1 MRPEHPGVTVV
12 IPTTGRPELSRAIA
26 SVRRQDYAGSIELI
40 VIGDLPE
47 RALDDR
53 LAGDVDVTLYTGGG
67 RRGGA
72 ARNLGI
78 DAATHPYVALV
89 DDDDEWH
96 PQKLTVQMTALAEH
110 EADVVGTQVVYRNA
124 ETGTTSRPVPS
135 TVKPSEQGVAD
146 YLFRRRSPKVGRP
159 VICTSTLVARTSLAQ
174 QIRWDESLSR
184 HQDWDWLDRLERGGA
199 RIVQIADPT
208 TVVWTGSAGSIS
220 SSADW
225 ESSLRWATT
234 RAGVWAPE
242 VLADFLAGQTLRY
255 AIQAHSP
262 RGISRTL
269 RAIGRSRRFPSAR
282 TWALGLGGFVPR
294 SLINQLMSR

>member
-1 MRPEHPGVTVV
+1 VV

-26 SVRRQDYAGSIELI
+26 SVRKQDYAGPIEVI

-47 RALDDR
+47 GALDDR
-53 LAGDVDVTLYTGGG
+53 LAGEADRTLYTGGG

-78 DAATHPYVALV
+78 AAATHPYVALV

-96 PQKLTVQMTALAEH
+96 PQKLSVQMAAFDEQA
-110 EADVVGTQVVYRNA
+110 ADVIGTQVVYRNA
-124 ETGTTSRPVPS
+124 ATGTTSRSVPS
-135 TVKPSEQGVAD
+135 TVKPREQAVAD

-174 QIRWDESLSR
+174 QIRWDESLPR

-199 RIVQIADPT
+199 RIVQIADAT
-208 TVVWTGSAGSIS
+208 TVVWTGSDGSIS

-234 RAGVWAPE
+234 RRGVWEPE

-255 AIQAHSP
+255 AIQARSLQ
-262 RGISRTL
+262 GIGRTL
-269 RAIGRSRRFPSAR
+269 QAIVRSQRVPSAR
-282 TWALGLGGFVPR
+282 TWMLGLGGLVPR
-294 SLINQLMSR
+294 PLINQLMSR